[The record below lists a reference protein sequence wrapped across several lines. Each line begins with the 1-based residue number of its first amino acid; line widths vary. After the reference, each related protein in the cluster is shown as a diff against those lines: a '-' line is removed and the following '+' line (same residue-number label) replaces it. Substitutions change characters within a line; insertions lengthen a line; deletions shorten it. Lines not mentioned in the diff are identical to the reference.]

1 MEVAMKIRDALIMQ
15 SPSLEL
21 QRAAADEIAALDAR
35 VEVLTQ
41 LHYQDQARLAK
52 VDQAVVAAFERDNE
66 LNDKEQSPTGDD
78 YNNLFDYVAQIHMAV
93 HGG

>member
-1 MEVAMKIRDALIMQ
+1 METLMKLREALIMQ

-21 QRAAADEIAALDAR
+21 QRAAADEIARLDAR
-35 VEVLTQ
+35 
-41 LHYQDQARLAK
+41 LAQ
-52 VDQAVVAAFERDNE
+52 VDQLLVSAFERDNA
-66 LNDKEQSPTGDD
+66 LSDKEQAPTGDD